1 MMRFVGRLLSLLL
14 IASRMG
20 VARGG
25 SCLRGLLACLVFLL
39 VVALPPSQA
48 SATGVDP
55 FARFIHSYDAS
66 AVSATSTADTGIDA
80 FRGYNPPAA
89 HSRPNTS
96 STGARQAT
104 KAPDEAAGGVYSL
117 RDETGNVMRTGRS
130 KDLARRRGE
139 HARDSDLSRYEF
151 RPEFR
156 TDDYGTQRGLEQLL
170 HEQLIPPLNKI
181 NPISPRNPRR
191 GGYIRSAEDFLGGG
205 R

>member
-1 MMRFVGRLLSLLL
+1 MIGRLLSRSTCPMGITLAVLTGPMLAASVALGVFSSAARANPTLAPPASSYAYDSGPMSTTPTANSRIEAL
-14 IASRMG
+14 IVSRT
-20 VARGG
+20 RD
-25 SCLRGLLACLVFLL
+25 RGLRSSGSL
-39 VVALPPSQA
+39 Q
-48 SATGVDP
+48 
-55 FARFIHSYDAS
+55 
-66 AVSATSTADTGIDA
+66 ST
-80 FRGYNPPAA
+80 R
-89 HSRPNTS
+89 R
-96 STGARQAT
+96 AT